1 MGPLESFRKSR
12 GWTQQQLADAAG
24 LRSKGYISAI
34 ERGLERC
41 SASLALKIETLSE
54 GEYKARDVVA
64 GVLPRAPVSAHTS
77 PGP

>member
-12 GWTQQQLADAAG
+12 GLTQQQLAEAVG

-34 ERGLERC
+34 ESGREAC
-41 SASLALKIETLSE
+41 SLRLALKLERLSD
-54 GEYKARDVVA
+54 GELKAGDLCEA
-64 GVLPRAPVSAHTS
+64 ATGPLPTISA